1 MRQGETCQCKWPDI
15 QKDTNWQGAQGY
27 ISIASES
34 AEQCA
39 LSCCYRS
46 PKLDG
51 CKAWGF
57 HHAAG
62 PQKPGDEGNCFI
74 WMFMEGV
81 TTVAAP
87 GYSISRNGPPA
98 KHCKVPE
105 GQNWQAPVI
114 PKSAA
119 WNTIGVFALVIVV
132 YAGGGMSLLVRRS

>member
-1 MRQGETCQCKWPDI
+1 MRQGENCQCKWPDI
-15 QKDTNWQGAQGY
+15 QKDKNWQGPLVY
-27 ISIASES
+27 ISIESES

-46 PKLDG
+46 LEVDG

-62 PQKPGDEGNCFI
+62 PQKPGGEGNCFL
-74 WMFMEGV
+74 WTFMEGV

-87 GYSISRNGPPA
+87 GYSISRNGPPEQ
-98 KHCKVPE
+98 HCKVPE